1 MMSESQDR
9 TLPATPRRREDARNR
24 GLAPNGAVLGW
35 PAMAAVVL
43 FAMPVW
49 FRTTSLAT
57 VAAIENIQMTGNE
70 GSSYV
75 LLPIVFPTVVVVML
89 ALGVLLL
96 VRTFFDGAA
105 WRLDRLAFRF
115 ERIDPKIGLQRIISK
130 VTFVRAANSFIGLA
144 ILASAA
150 WLLAGPLVVALG
162 DFSAHSGAGAG
173 AGAGGGQGSE
183 LLFPAVNYLWGIL
196 MVTGV
201 VAATDWWLQRFRFEK
216 KIRMTPSELREEL
229 RGLRSDPKV
238 RWQRNGK

>member
-75 LLPIVFPTVVVVML
+75 LLPIVFPTVVVVTL

-130 VTFVRAANSFIGLA
+130 LTAVRAANSFIGLA

>member
-1 MMSESQDR
+1 MSESQDR

-49 FRTTSLAT
+49 CRTTSSAT
-57 VAAIENIQMTGNE
+57 VAAIENIQMTGNG
-70 GSSYV
+70 GSSYI
-75 LLPIVFPTVVVVML
+75 LLPIVFPTIVVVAL

-105 WRLDRLAFRF
+105 WRFDRLAFRF
-115 ERIDPKIGLQRIISK
+115 ERIDPKAGLQRMISK
-130 VTFVRAANSFIGLA
+130 VTAVRTANSFIGIA

-173 AGAGGGQGSE
+173 AGEGQGSE
-183 LLFPAVNYLWGIL
+183 LLLPAVNYLWGIL
-196 MVTGV
+196 IVAGM
-201 VAATDWWLQRFRFEK
+201 VAAADWWLQRFRFER

-238 RWQRNGK
+238 RWHRNGK

>member
-75 LLPIVFPTVVVVML
+75 LLPIVFPTVVVVTL

-130 VTFVRAANSFIGLA
+130 LTAIRAANSFIGLA

-162 DFSAHSGAGAG
+162 DFSAHSGAG

>member
-1 MMSESQDR
+1 MSESQDR

-49 FRTTSLAT
+49 CRTTSSAT
-57 VAAIENIQMTGNE
+57 VAAIENIQMNGNE
-70 GSSYV
+70 GSSYI
-75 LLPIVFPTVVVVML
+75 LLPIVFPTVVVVIL

-105 WRLDRLAFRF
+105 WRLDRLAFRS
-115 ERIDPKIGLQRIISK
+115 ERFNPKNGFQRLISK
-130 VTFVRAANSFIGLA
+130 ATAVRAANSFIGLV

-162 DFSAHSGAGAG
+162 DYSAH
-173 AGAGGGQGSE
+173 AGAGGGQGSA
-183 LLFPAVNYLWGIL
+183 LLFPAENYLWGIL

>member
-1 MMSESQDR
+1 MSESQDR

-24 GLAPNGAVLGW
+24 GLAPNGAVLAW

-43 FAMPVW
+43 VAMPVW
-49 FRTTSLAT
+49 CRTTASAT
-57 VAAIENIQMTGNE
+57 VAAIENIHMTGKG
-70 GSSYV
+70 GSSYI
-75 LLPIVFPTVVVVML
+75 LLPIVFPTVVVVIL

-96 VRTFFDGAA
+96 VRTIFDGAA

-115 ERIDPKIGLQRIISK
+115 ERIDPKVGLQRIVST
-130 VTFVRAANSFIGLA
+130 VTAVRAVSSFIGLA

-150 WLLAGPLVVALG
+150 WLLVGPLVVVLG
-162 DFSAHSGAGAG
+162 DFLAHPYADE
-173 AGAGGGQGSE
+173 GQGSE
-183 LLFPAVNYLWGIL
+183 LLSPAVNYLWGIL
-196 MVTGV
+196 LIAGV
-201 VAATDWWLQRFRFEK
+201 VAAADWWLQRFRFER

>member
-75 LLPIVFPTVVVVML
+75 LLPIVFPTVVVVTL

-130 VTFVRAANSFIGLA
+130 LTAVRAANSFIGLA

-173 AGAGGGQGSE
+173 EGQGSE
-183 LLFPAVNYLWGIL
+183 LLLPAVNYLWGIL

>member
-75 LLPIVFPTVVVVML
+75 LLPIVFPTVVVVTL

-130 VTFVRAANSFIGLA
+130 LTAVRAANSFIGLA

-162 DFSAHSGAGAG
+162 DFSAHSGIGT
-173 AGAGGGQGSE
+173 GGGQGSAI
-183 LLFPAVNYLWGIL
+183 LFPAVNYLWGIL
-196 MVTGV
+196 MVAGV
-201 VAATDWWLQRFRFEK
+201 VAAADWWLQRFRFER

>member
-75 LLPIVFPTVVVVML
+75 LLPIVFPTVVVVTL

-130 VTFVRAANSFIGLA
+130 LTAVRAANSFIGLA

-162 DFSAHSGAGAG
+162 DFSAHSGAG

>member
-75 LLPIVFPTVVVVML
+75 LLPIVFPTVVVVTL

-130 VTFVRAANSFIGLA
+130 LTAIRAANSFIGLA

>member
-1 MMSESQDR
+1 MSESQDR

-49 FRTTSLAT
+49 CRTTSSAT
-57 VAAIENIQMTGNE
+57 VAAIENIQMTGN
-70 GSSYV
+70 GGGSYV
-75 LLPIVFPTVVVVML
+75 LLPIVLPTVVVVTL

-105 WRLDRLAFRF
+105 WRLDRLVFRF
-115 ERIDPKIGLQRIISK
+115 ERIDPKIGVQRIASK
-130 VTFVRAANSFIGLA
+130 VTAVRAASSFVGLA

-150 WLLAGPLVVALG
+150 WLLAGPLIVVLT
-162 DFSAHSGAGAG
+162 DFPAHAG
-173 AGAGGGQGSE
+173 AGAGGGQGSS

-196 MVTGV
+196 MVAGV
-201 VAATDWWLQRFRFEK
+201 VAAADWWLQRFRFER

>member
-75 LLPIVFPTVVVVML
+75 LLPIVFPTVVVVTL

-130 VTFVRAANSFIGLA
+130 LTAVRAANSFIGLA

-196 MVTGV
+196 MVAGV
-201 VAATDWWLQRFRFEK
+201 VAAADWWLQRFRFEK